1 MIRRIAMLIIL
12 LATPA
17 ALAADTVYATG
28 IVSTERAL
36 VFFGI
41 AAALIAGL
49 LLRHAAGR
57 LAQVIVNYI
66 GELRMRRVLGR
77 HGTDQLH
84 DIIVPGAYG
93 GLARI
98 DHAILTAGGILCIR
112 TVHCHGIV
120 FGGQDDAQWTHVDGI
135 TRRRFLNPLI
145 QNEGRSRAL
154 RNIVPEVPVLNLV
167 VFTGNVE
174 FPNPL
179 PANVIRVDQMD
190 DFVAGQPFGPNKI
203 RDWDSA
209 WMTVQAAVLGDEA
222 SRRDFNAQ
230 LSFS

>member
-1 MIRRIAMLIIL
+1 MIRRISMLLIL

-17 ALAADTVYATG
+17 ALAADSVYTTG
-28 IVSTERAL
+28 IVSTEPAG

-41 AAALIAGL
+41 AAILIIGL
-49 LLRHAAGR
+49 LLRHTAGR
-57 LAQVIVNYI
+57 FAQMVVNYL
-66 GELRMRRVLGR
+66 GELRVRRVLGR
-77 HGTDQLH
+77 HGEDQLH

-98 DHAILTAGGILCIR
+98 DHAVLTSGGILCIR

-154 RNIVPEVPVLNLV
+154 RNIVPEVPVANLV

-179 PANVIRVDQMD
+179 PDNVIRVDQID
-190 DFVAGQPFGPNKI
+190 AFVAGHIFGPGKI
-203 RDWDSA
+203 QDRDSA
-209 WMTVQAAVLGDEA
+209 WMSVQAAVLGDEA
-222 SRRDFNAQ
+222 SRRDFSAQ